1 MKFISRL
8 IVLLLAIIFG
18 FWLSSSSILEGTTVG
33 GWMDSIM
40 NVLPDSSE
48 MQGSSSQPQSLSS
61 TEENTSQTTPT
72 TAYPEQ
78 SDIDFE
84 FIHSEIIRLVNELR
98 TEQELEP
105 LSERTE
111 LNQAAQIRAEES
123 GQVFSHTRPDGRDAF
138 SVFNDGINYNYR
150 IIGENLGMATYHKD
164 EVAMAELIF
173 EGWVNSEGHYE
184 NMVRPDYSEIGI
196 GLHYDGEFLYAA
208 QMFGTPM

>member
-18 FWLSSSSILEGTTVG
+18 FWLSSSNIIEGTTVG

-48 MQGSSSQPQSLSS
+48 IRQSSSQPQSLSS
-61 TEENTSQTTPT
+61 TEENTSQITPT
-72 TAYPEQ
+72 STYPEQ
-78 SDIDFE
+78 SSIDFDL
-84 FIHSEIIRLVNELR
+84 IHSEIIRLVNELR
-98 TEQELEP
+98 AEQGLEP
-105 LSERTE
+105 LAERTE

-150 IIGENLGMATYHKD
+150 IIGENLGMATYHKN
-164 EVAMAELIF
+164 ESAMAKLIF
-173 EGWVNSEGHYE
+173 EGWVNSQGHYE
-184 NMVRPDYSEIGI
+184 NMIRPDYSEIGI
-196 GLHYDGEFLYAA
+196 GLHFDGENLYAT
-208 QMFGTPM
+208 QIFGSPI